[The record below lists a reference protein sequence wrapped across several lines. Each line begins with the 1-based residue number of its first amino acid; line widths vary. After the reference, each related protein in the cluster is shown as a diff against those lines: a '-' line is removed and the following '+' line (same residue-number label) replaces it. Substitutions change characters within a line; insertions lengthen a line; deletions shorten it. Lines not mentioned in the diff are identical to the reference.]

1 MTDWQLLAPDEDAL
15 ALADTARAQF
25 RSLHGAAAMRAAL
38 DGGVPDGW
46 ETVADGG
53 YADIGIPEDLGGIGR
68 MIDLVVML
76 EEAGRALLTAP
87 LLASALAY
95 RTQVAAG
102 VHRED
107 FRRAPAGFGIA
118 EGVVDGDDG
127 NDGNGRCHVERA
139 RVLGGPGAAA
149 FTLIV
154 KGPDRAWVVVVDP
167 EAEGVEPVGQATLID
182 PSRPLPVFR
191 LGGEAGVACAEC
203 RELPLGDLDRMLAG
217 ARACV
222 AADLVGTA
230 AGALDAAVAHVLQRR
245 QFGRAI
251 GTFQAVKHR
260 LADAYTA
267 VEQARSLAYGAALS
281 LAGEPPG
288 DSATRDC
295 LLANAVAAETAVRVA
310 SLFTQLMG
318 AMGVTFE
325 ADCHLFLRRAHQTAC
340 LLGEPDDLYL
350 AAARIERIERRIS
363 R

>member
-1 MTDWQLLAPDEDAL
+1 MTDWQLLAPDEDTL

-25 RSLHGAAAMRAAL
+25 RSLHGPAVMRATL

-68 MIDLVVML
+68 VIDLVVML

-87 LLASALAY
+87 LLASALAF
-95 RTQVAAG
+95 RTQVGAG

-118 EGVVDGDDG
+118 EGIVDES
-127 NDGNGRCHVERA
+127 GRCHVERA
-139 RVLGGPGAAA
+139 HVLGGPGAAA

-154 KGPDRAWVVVVDP
+154 KGPDRAWIVVVDP
-167 EAEGVEPVGQATLID
+167 EAEGVEPIGQGTLID
-182 PSRPLPVFR
+182 PSRPLPAFR

-203 RELPLGDLDRMLAG
+203 RELPLGDLDRVLAG
-217 ARACV
+217 ARVCV
-222 AADLVGTA
+222 AADLAGTA
-230 AGALDAAVAHVLQRR
+230 AGALDAAVGHVLQRR

-251 GTFQAVKHR
+251 GTFQAVKHQ

-267 VEQARSLAYGAALS
+267 VERARSLAYGAALS
-281 LAGEPPG
+281 LAGGPPG
-288 DSATRDC
+288 DAATRDC

-350 AAARIERIERRIS
+350 AAARIERRIS

>member
-1 MTDWQLLAPDEDAL
+1 MTDWQLLAPDEDSL

-25 RSLHGAAAMRAAL
+25 RSLRGPAVMRAAL
-38 DGGVPDGW
+38 DGGVPGGW

-53 YADIGIPEDLGGIGR
+53 YADIGIPEELGGIGR
-68 MIDLVVML
+68 VIDLVVML

-87 LLASALAY
+87 LLASALAF

-102 VHRED
+102 VHREE

-118 EGVVDGDDG
+118 EGVVDGD
-127 NDGNGRCHVERA
+127 GRCRVERVH
-139 RVLGGPGAAA
+139 VLGGHGAAA
-149 FTLIV
+149 FTLV
-154 KGPDRAWVVVVDP
+154 VQGPERVWVVVVAP
-167 EAEGVEPVGQATLID
+167 EGEGVEAVEQETLVD
-182 PSRPLPVFR
+182 PSRPLPAFR
-191 LGGEAGVACAEC
+191 LGHMTDVAAAEW
-203 RELPLGDLDRMLAG
+203 RELAFGDLERVLAG
-217 ARACV
+217 ARVCV

-230 AGALDAAVAHVLQRR
+230 AGALDGAVEHVLQRR

-251 GTFQAVKHR
+251 GAFQGVKHQ

-267 VEQARSLAYGAALS
+267 VERARSLVYGAALS
-281 LAGEPPG
+281 LNP
-288 DSATRDC
+288 RDC
-295 LLANAVAAETAVRVA
+295 LLANAVAAETAVRVT

-340 LLGEPDDLYL
+340 LLGEPDALYL
-350 AAARIERIERRIS
+350 AAARIERRIS